1 MTDIIVLGA
10 GMVGVSTAL
19 ALQARGHAVIIL
31 DRRGPGEETSYG
43 NAGMIQAEAVEP
55 YPLPL
60 DLPTL
65 MRIALG
71 RTNDVA
77 WSLSGMRHWLGPVLR
92 YARHSLPGE
101 YAASIVPAWSQMI
114 HSATSDHRPLIEA
127 TGAEDI
133 ISRNGYHKVFRSPRG
148 LDAALLA
155 AERYREQHGVPFR
168 ALDGAE
174 LAAAEPGL
182 RAPVAG
188 AVHWTSAWACSDPGE
203 LVRRYARLFV
213 ERGGNIVRGDAM
225 TLQRHHS
232 GWQVG
237 TETGAIVAERVVVC
251 LGPWS
256 PALLRRFGHRVP
268 IVFKRGYHLH
278 FAVENGPRI
287 PFMDVETGTFLSP
300 MTKGLRVL
308 TGAEI
313 NGLDAAAG
321 NRQIRYSSE
330 AAGQLF
336 NLGEPV
342 ESQPWMGTRPCLP
355 GMLPMIGPS
364 PDQTGLWHNFGHG
377 HQGFTLGPTSA
388 QLLAEAMESNSR

>member
-19 ALQARGHAVIIL
+19 ALQARGHAVTVL

-43 NAGMIQAEAVEP
+43 NAGMIQSEAVEP

-65 MRIALG
+65 LRIALG

-77 WSLSGMRHWLGPVLR
+77 WSFSGIRHWLAPVLR
-92 YARHSLPGE
+92 YAKHSLPGE
-101 YAASIVPAWSQMI
+101 YRSSIVPAWSRMI
-114 HSATSDHRPLIEA
+114 HSATADHAPLITA
-127 TGAEDI
+127 AGADGL
-133 ISRNGYHKVFRSPRG
+133 ISREGFRKVYRSGPG
-148 LDAALLA
+148 LDAAFRS
-155 AERYREQHGVPFR
+155 AERYRREHGVPFR

-182 RAPVAG
+182 RHKVAG

-203 LVRRYARLFV
+203 LVRRYADLFV
-213 ERGGNIVRGDAM
+213 QRGGTILRGDAV
-225 TLQRHHS
+225 TLRRS
-232 GWQVG
+232 GGGWQVKAEAG
-237 TETGAIVAERVVVC
+237 LIAAERVIVC

-256 PALLRRFGHRVP
+256 PALLQRFGHRIP
-268 IVFKRGYHLH
+268 MVFKRGYHLH
-278 FAVENGPRI
+278 FATDQGPRL
-287 PFMDVETGTFLSP
+287 PFLDVETGTFLSP
-300 MTKGLRVL
+300 MAKGLRVL

-313 NGLDAAAG
+313 NGLDANAST
-321 NRQIRYSSE
+321 RQIRRSTE
-330 AAGQLF
+330 AARQLF
-336 NLGEPV
+336 SLGEPI

-364 PDQTGLWHNFGHG
+364 PDQAGLWYNFGHG
-377 HQGFTLGPTSA
+377 HQGFTLGPTTA
-388 QLLAEAMESNSR
+388 RLLADAMDR